1 MNTTTMVVGT
11 GVLVAAGRWANAQPL
26 DIKIA
31 VGVGVFA
38 LALSILGAADEKL
51 AGQFALL
58 VFILACFR
66 YLPGIVQKLGFTG
79 AAK

>member
-1 MNTTTMVVGT
+1 MVVGT
-11 GVLVAAGRWANAQPL
+11 GVLVAAGRWANGQAL

-38 LALSILGAADEKL
+38 LALSILGNADEKL

-66 YLPGIVQKLGFTG
+66 YLPGIVSKLGFSG
-79 AAK
+79 AAGK